1 VVRPH
6 AGEPNI
12 EYMTKLTVDPIKKL
26 YWTVPWSWY
35 DGAFTADE
43 IDRIVRE
50 MDLLGTQ
57 PSTVIGDNTVN
68 AVKDRY
74 RSSQQKMH
82 GVNQYN
88 KWIFDRL
95 LNVSQEINEKDYNFD
110 LWGFDHFQYTVYNV
124 NEEYKAHS
132 DIIYTASKFKTLT
145 RKLSISLV
153 LSDNYDYEGG
163 EFQIITAE
171 QSEASTVEQK
181 KGRLIVFP
189 SWMVHKV
196 KPVTRGVRKSIVVWV
211 VGPNFK

>member
-1 VVRPH
+1 
-6 AGEPNI
+6 
-12 EYMTKLTVDPIKKL
+12 MTKLTVDPIKKL

-35 DGAFTADE
+35 DGAFTSDE

-50 MDLLGTQ
+50 MDLVGTER
-57 PSTVIGDNTVN
+57 SKVIADTISDEVIKDN
-68 AVKDRY
+68 Y
-74 RSSQQKMH
+74 RSSHQKMH

-95 LNVSQEINEKDYNFD
+95 LNATQEINEKDYNFD

-153 LSDNYDYEGG
+153 LSDNYEYEGG
-163 EFQIITAE
+163 EFQIINSE

-211 VGPNFK
+211 VGPQFK

>member
-1 VVRPH
+1 MVRSH
-6 AGEPNI
+6 AGEPDI
-12 EYMTKLTVDPIKKL
+12 TYMTKLTVDPIKKL
-26 YWTVPWSWY
+26 HWTVPYSWY

-50 MDLLGTQ
+50 MDLVGTER
-57 PSTVIGDNTVN
+57 SKIIADTVN
-68 AVKDRY
+68 QSVNDNY
-74 RSSQQKMH
+74 RSSQHKMH

-95 LNVSQEINEKDYNFD
+95 LNAAQEINEKDYNFD
-110 LWGFDHFQYTVYNV
+110 LWGFDHFQYTVYNI
-124 NEEYKAHS
+124 NEEYKAHA
-132 DIIYTASKFKTLT
+132 DIIYTAPKFKTLA

-163 EFQIITAE
+163 EFQIINAE
-171 QSEASTVEQK
+171 QNEASTVEQK

-211 VGPNFK
+211 VGPPFK

>member
-1 VVRPH
+1 VS
-6 AGEPNI
+6 GEPNI
-12 EYMTKLTVDPIKKL
+12 AYMTKLTVDPIKKL

-35 DGAFTADE
+35 DGAFTSDE

-57 PSTVIGDNTVN
+57 PSTVIADNTAN

-124 NEEYKAHS
+124 NEEYKAHA

>member
-1 VVRPH
+1 
-6 AGEPNI
+6 
-12 EYMTKLTVDPIKKL
+12 MTKLTVDPIKKL
-26 YWTVPWSWY
+26 YWTVPYSWY
-35 DGAFTADE
+35 DGAFTSDE

-50 MDLLGTQ
+50 MDLVGTEH
-57 PSTVIGDNTVN
+57 SKVIADGITDTI
-68 AVKDRY
+68 KDRY

-82 GVNQYN
+82 GVSQYN

-95 LNVSQEINEKDYNFD
+95 LNAAQEINEKDYNFD

-124 NEEYKAHS
+124 NEEYKAHA
-132 DIIYTASKFKTLT
+132 DIIYTASKFKSLT

-153 LSDNYDYEGG
+153 LSDNYEGG
-163 EFQIITAE
+163 EFQIINAE